1 MVEEKKPSPL
11 QETKERRSVVRS
23 FLRTHSAESPHR
35 TLGSDDRSKSKD
47 TMSVFQIL
55 GTDDRS
61 K

>member
-1 MVEEKKPSPL
+1 M
-11 QETKERRSVVRS
+11 RS
-23 FLRTHSAESPHR
+23 FLRTLSTESPHR

>member
-1 MVEEKKPSPL
+1 M
-11 QETKERRSVVRS
+11 RS

-55 GTDDRS
+55 GTDDRL